1 MTKDK
6 KERGYIVR
14 KKVLLLTLMF
24 VLVFA
29 IGSVA
34 TAQVTIDY
42 WHYLSGDNSQIH
54 EAKVAEFNR
63 LHPDIHVE
71 VLYTGNQFA
80 TRDKLMVAVAGGQ
93 PPHVALM
100 DQFWPP
106 MMVATGAMVPL
117 KDFVDTDEYFEDFM
131 SISLDTVTI
140 DGEQWTMPF
149 SMSNQILFYNK
160 DMFREVGL
168 DPEKPPATWDELVE
182 YGKLLTRDVDGD
194 GQIDEWGVNFTTRA
208 NIGAVY
214 GFITFLWQAGG
225 EIYNEDF
232 TATAFNDE
240 AAVEAVNFWI
250 DLAHNHKILT
260 LSPPQEGFEVGR
272 IAMQYSS
279 TSGIARTAEKVD
291 FDFGVAPLPAHKEMV
306 TGVGGSSMGIFRTT
320 PEKEAAAWTFVE
332 WMANEENNLEWSM
345 ATGYTPLRKSVLASD
360 EYNQYLEENPFI
372 QTVIKQAQYARARPN
387 VVSYADVSR
396 VLGIAVEEA
405 LFANVHPQQT
415 LDNAV
420 VEANGFIF

>member
-1 MTKDK
+1 ML
-6 KERGYIVR
+6 
-14 KKVLLLTLMF
+14 KKVLTL
-24 VLVFA
+24 VLISTLVL
-29 IGSVA
+29 GMVSVA
-34 TAQVTIDY
+34 SAQIKIDY
-42 WHYLSGDNSQIH
+42 WHYLSGVNAEIH
-54 EAKVAEFNR
+54 EAKVAEFNE

-80 TRDKLMVAVAGGQ
+80 TRDKLMTSVAGGQ

-106 MMVATGAMVPL
+106 LMVSTGALVPIRE
-117 KDFVDTDEYFEDFM
+117 FVDPEVYFADYNQ
-131 SISLDTVTI
+131 ISLDTVTI

-182 YGKLLTRDVDGD
+182 YGLKLTRDVDGD
-194 GQIDEWGVNFTTRA
+194 GKTDEWGINFTTRA
-208 NIGAVY
+208 NVGAVY

-225 EIYNEDF
+225 QIYNDDF
-232 TATAFNDE
+232 TAAAFNNE

-250 DLAHNHKILT
+250 DLAHKHKILT

-272 IAMQYSS
+272 IAMQVSS
-279 TSGIARTAEKVD
+279 TSSIAQTAAKVD
-291 FDFGVAPLPAHKEMV
+291 FDFGVAPLPAHKEKV

-320 PEKEAAAWTFVE
+320 PEQEAAAWTFVE
-332 WMANEENNLEWSM
+332 WMANEQNNLEWSM
-345 ATGYTPLRKSVLASD
+345 ATGYTPLRKSVLNSP
-360 EYNQYLEENPFI
+360 EYAQYLEENPYI
-372 QTVIKQAQYARARPN
+372 QVVIEQAEYARARPN
-387 VVSYADVSR
+387 LVSYADVSR

-405 LFANVHPQQT
+405 LFANIDPQQT

-420 VEANGFIF
+420 LEANGYIW